1 MDIFNAV
8 GKHVDS
14 AQHYNVEQT
23 STISTKTVQHTE
35 QATSS
40 KVQNKQDSKQIQQHL
55 SNTIKKL
62 NDQMQSLNINI
73 EFGFNSKIDELFVDV
88 TEKSSGKL
96 IRTIPTQDAMKL
108 AEKMKEVIG
117 MIFDKKG

>member
-8 GKHVDS
+8 NKHVDS
-14 AQHYNVEQT
+14 TQHYNIQHA
-23 STISTKTVQHTE
+23 SNNSTKTVQHTG

-40 KVQNKQDSKQIQQHL
+40 KVQNKQDDKQIQQHL

-62 NDQMQSLNINI
+62 NDQMESLNINI
-73 EFGFNSKIDELFVDV
+73 EFGFNGKIDELFVDV

>member
-8 GKHVDS
+8 SKHVDS
-14 AQHYNVEQT
+14 TQHYNIEQT
-23 STISTKTVQHTE
+23 SNISTKTVQHTM
-35 QATSS
+35 QSTSS
-40 KVQNKQDSKQIQQHL
+40 KVQNKQDDKQIQQHL

-73 EFGFNSKIDELFVDV
+73 KFGFNSKIDELFVDV
-88 TEKSSGKL
+88 TERSSGKL

>member
-8 GKHVDS
+8 NKHVDS
-14 AQHYNVEQT
+14 TQHYNIKHASNN
-23 STISTKTVQHTE
+23 STG

-40 KVQNKQDSKQIQQHL
+40 KVQNKQDDKQIQQHL

-62 NDQMQSLNINI
+62 NDQMESLNINI
-73 EFGFNSKIDELFVDV
+73 EFGFNGKIDELFVDV